1 VTAESITLRVAESI
15 NEIDPH
21 DWNRLTDPND
31 PFTDHA
37 FLALLEESGSVGPRT
52 GWIPVH
58 LLAHRGTQL
67 VGAMPLYLKDNS
79 YGEYIFDWGWAQAAQ
94 RAGIPY
100 YPKLVSAVPF
110 TPATGRR
117 LLALDSDVEQTLLDG
132 LHGVAK
138 ATRALS
144 IHILFCSEPES
155 TAGKA
160 RPELIGRTTHQ
171 FHWNNTGY
179 TSFDDWLSTFRSRRR
194 KEVRRERAAP
204 AKLGVEVEVIRGRD
218 LTEQHW
224 QSMRGFY
231 ERTIQKKHAQA
242 YLTEEFF
249 SLAPHRLSHSALL
262 FFATHDGEPV
272 AGSLCFQRGNHLM
285 GRYWGCLPAYESLHF
300 ELCYHAPIELC
311 IRHQWSHFEA
321 GAQGLHKVQ
330 RGLAPARTHSLHHLR
345 HPGLHE
351 AVRDALAHE
360 DAQVEAELKW
370 CETKLPFHRT
380 DRTTG

>member
-1 VTAESITLRVAESI
+1 MMTEPITLRVAESI
-15 NEIDPH
+15 GEIDPT

-31 PFTDHA
+31 PFTEHA
-37 FLALLEESGSVGPRT
+37 FLSLLEESGSVGPQT
-52 GWIPVH
+52 GWVPVH
-58 LLAHRGTQL
+58 LLAHRGPQL

-117 LLALDSDVEQTLLDG
+117 LLTLDAEVEQALLDG
-132 LHGVAK
+132 LHGIAK

-144 IHILFCSEPES
+144 IHMLFCREEERRI
-155 TAGKA
+155 GED
-160 RPELIGRTTHQ
+160 RDEFIGRTTHQ
-171 FHWNNTGY
+171 FHWNNNGY
-179 TSFDDWLSTFRSRRR
+179 GTFDDWLSSFRSRRR
-194 KEVRRERAAP
+194 KEVRRERTAP
-204 AKLGVEVEVIRGRD
+204 AKLGVEVSMLRGDQLTD
-218 LTEQHW
+218 LHW
-224 QSMRGFY
+224 QAMRGFY
-231 ERTIQKKHAQA
+231 ERTILKKHAQA
-242 YLTEEFF
+242 YLTEAFF
-249 SLAPHRLSHSALL
+249 SLAANRLGHSALM
-262 FFATHDGEPV
+262 FFATHDGNPV
-272 AGSLCFQRGNHLM
+272 AGSLCFQRGTHLM

-300 ELCYHAPIELC
+300 ELCYHAPIETC
-311 IRHQWSHFEA
+311 IHHGWTHFEA

-351 AVRDALAHE
+351 AVRDAMIHE

-370 CETKLPFHRT
+370 CETKLPFRRT
-380 DRTTG
+380 DPTTG

>member
-1 VTAESITLRVAESI
+1 VTTEPITLRVAESI
-15 NEIDPH
+15 GEIDPTE
-21 DWNRLTDPND
+21 WNNLTDPND
-31 PFTDHA
+31 PFTEHA
-37 FLALLEESGSVGPRT
+37 FLSLLEDSGSVGPQT

-67 VGAMPLYLKDNS
+67 VGAVPLYLKDNS

-117 LLALDSDVEQTLLDG
+117 LLALDAEVEQALFDG

-144 IHILFCSEPES
+144 IHMLFCREEERLLGDDR
-155 TAGKA
+155 A
-160 RPELIGRTTHQ
+160 EFIGRTTHQ
-171 FHWNNTGY
+171 FHWNNNGY
-179 TSFDDWLSTFRSRRR
+179 ATFDEWLSSFRSRRR
-194 KEVRRERAAP
+194 KEVRRERTAP
-204 AKLGVEVEVIRGRD
+204 AKLGVEVAMLRGD
-218 LTEQHW
+218 QLTDHHW
-224 QSMRGFY
+224 RAMRGFY
-231 ERTIQKKHAQA
+231 ERTILKKHAQA
-242 YLTEEFF
+242 YLTEAFF
-249 SLAPHRLSHSALL
+249 SLAADRLGHSALM
-262 FFATHDGEPV
+262 FFATHDGNPV
-272 AGSLCFQRGNHLM
+272 AGSLCFQRGTHLM

-300 ELCYHAPIELC
+300 ELCYHAPIDAC
-311 IRHQWSHFEA
+311 IHHGWTHFEA

-330 RGLAPARTHSLHHLR
+330 RGLSPARTHSLHHLR

-351 AVRDALAHE
+351 AVRDAMVHE

-380 DRTTG
+380 DLTTG